1 MNTDVIRTLSG
12 YYEKAEYLES
22 LFDIRQGM
30 QEQYTEDQYRVSG
43 RANRNRKYRN
53 IAIVCG
59 GVIAFP
65 QFVTPLLGMDPV
77 FGNAIPVLIL
87 LAIVLFFAY
96 NAIRKNN
103 EQCDQ
108 LEKNLI
114 VLEEGIV
121 GMTNQIENLVRGLYD
136 SGNLQEFPYQYF
148 HTEALRFMIDALQ
161 KNYAR
166 DFHEAVVLYENE
178 RKHRATAE
186 QQRQLAALRHEDMIG
201 LAEAVDFNSLI
212 TYLTSGSRRD

>member
-22 LFDIRQGM
+22 LLDIRQGM

-77 FGNAIPVLIL
+77 LPGFGGVVPSTAKDKL
-87 LAIVLFFAY
+87 
-96 NAIRKNN
+96 
-103 EQCDQ
+103 
-108 LEKNLI
+108 
-114 VLEEGIV
+114 G
-121 GMTNQIENLVRGLYD
+121 
-136 SGNLQEFPYQYF
+136 
-148 HTEALRFMIDALQ
+148 IDATDQGHWCSLL
-161 KNYAR
+161 KSR
-166 DFHEAVVLYENE
+166 VPL
-178 RKHRATAE
+178 
-186 QQRQLAALRHEDMIG
+186 LR
-201 LAEAVDFNSLI
+201 SR
-212 TYLTSGSRRD
+212 SRRPSCNNKSSSPSAVIDQSTTPFRS